1 MSNHVYACL
10 RGSIVRRLAL
20 RFFFNMATFFST
32 WRLHYKF
39 AWSNSGE
46 SNGCTWSNYL
56 FRDVFVY
63 VWYPALPDAVP
74 LIRLLSINGAASGRH
89 ALVVMPFTDTRS
101 HVRVPPCLDPR
112 SSSSSLGVATLLF
125 VLQHHVIRIE
135 RRVSSIPVGSPIM
148 TIIVL
153 GLEKVCLDRG
163 PIWRDSTSLCRHPT
177 GHIRDSYDRSL
188 GYDQWEG
195 GFSDMLSI
203 LRFGYEGTL
212 RHETIRKQVLLK
224 KTLEGSCFG
233 KRKSHKIGTVFLD
246 LFFPHGNPLTMT
258 RQSYGASGVGNHV
271 GSAHGWS
278 VFTHFPTHIG
288 GP

>member
-20 RFFFNMATFFST
+20 RFFSTWRLFFST

-39 AWSNSGE
+39 AWSKFGE

-63 VWYPALPDAVP
+63 VWYSALPDAVP
-74 LIRLLSINGAASGRH
+74 LIRLLSISGAASGRR

-101 HVRVPPCLDPR
+101 HVRVHPCLDPQ
-112 SSSSSLGVATLLF
+112 SSSSSLGVAALLF

-153 GLEKVCLDRG
+153 GLEKVCLDSG
-163 PIWRDSTSLCRHPT
+163 PIWRDSTSLCRHPA

-188 GYDQWEG
+188 
-195 GFSDMLSI
+195 DMISG
-203 LRFGYEGTL
+203 RG
-212 RHETIRKQVLLK
+212 
-224 KTLEGSCFG
+224 
-233 KRKSHKIGTVFLD
+233 VFR
-246 LFFPHGNPLTMT
+246 TC
-258 RQSYGASGVGNHV
+258 
-271 GSAHGWS
+271 
-278 VFTHFPTHIG
+278 
-288 GP
+288 